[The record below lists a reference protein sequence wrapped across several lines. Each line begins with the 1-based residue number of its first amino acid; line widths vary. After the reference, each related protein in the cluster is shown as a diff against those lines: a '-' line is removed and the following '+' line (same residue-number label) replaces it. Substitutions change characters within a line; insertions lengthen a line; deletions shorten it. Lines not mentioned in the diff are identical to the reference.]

1 MWGKVDMKY
10 PLLAPAFSGLFAI
23 IFVPVIAYAQ
33 TSELEEIIVT
43 ARKKEESL
51 MDVPISVSVVSG
63 SVVQDGNIGKLENL
77 APTLPNF
84 HHSEAV
90 SGNDQV
96 FMRGVGSG
104 VNFGF
109 ENSVGQ
115 VFDGIFFGRARY
127 GRALFMDLDRIEV
140 LKGPQGA
147 LIGKNTTAGAIN
159 ITSARPTEEFEA
171 YLAPTWEFEGDDGPT
186 IEGAISGPLSDQL
199 RGRVAFRYEDR
210 DGYIKNLTR
219 DTEEMQ
225 REEVAIRA
233 QFEVD
238 LAEGL
243 DARLLFQYSDQT
255 REGRPVE
262 LGNCTPGFANL
273 LGRFGDDCEWNRT
286 NSRVLLQH
294 GVEQESASDTETW
307 LAGLTID
314 WDTPLGI
321 LTSVSAFS
329 RYETKDHWDSDSIAV
344 EAVSILINEEY
355 EQWSEEIRLTS
366 SGDNVV
372 DYTLGA
378 YFQFVDHKTRFGLD
392 FNFMGPPPLN
402 NLPPFARG
410 RSNRHTDAEGDT
422 QAVFGQATWHVHPQ
436 WDLTAGF
443 RYTHESKEA
452 SHLLFPTVLYTDE
465 RRPPPPFGP
474 IANTHDVSADRTE
487 NQFTPN
493 GTIQW
498 RPVDDAMLYAN
509 VSKGFKGG
517 GYDHQLGSPQ
527 AQAERDFEFEDESVL
542 AYEVGGKF
550 QFPDSRA
557 RMSVSFFRME
567 FEDLQVSTLIP
578 GGTVLFRVGNA
589 ASAISQGVELDA
601 QWQPVDNLNINL
613 AAAYLDA
620 DFDDYID
627 APCYGA
633 QPAAEGCIGGNQ
645 DLSGKALQF
654 APEWSWALDGDYT
667 WNLPGDLTMRLFG
680 RMYYSDDY
688 LMALDHDPNAF
699 QDDFVKVDASLALGS
714 ADGRWRVSLIG
725 RNLTDRKTANFA
737 NDGAGP
743 DGASFFYFSHPPRS
757 LAVQARLN
765 F

>member
-1 MWGKVDMKY
+1 MKN
-10 PLLAPAFSGLFAI
+10 PLLTPAFAGLLAI
-23 IFVPVIAYAQ
+23 MLVPILAYAQ

-273 LGRFGDDCEWNRT
+273 LSRFGDDCEWNRT

-329 RYETKDHWDSDSIAV
+329 RYETKDHW
-344 EAVSILINEEY
+344 
-355 EQWSEEIRLTS
+355 
-366 SGDNVV
+366 
-372 DYTLGA
+372 
-378 YFQFVDHKTRFGLD
+378 GL
-392 FNFMGPPPLN
+392 
-402 NLPPFARG
+402 RQHCG
-410 RSNRHTDAEGDT
+410 R
-422 QAVFGQATWHVHPQ
+422 
-436 WDLTAGF
+436 
-443 RYTHESKEA
+443 
-452 SHLLFPTVLYTDE
+452 
-465 RRPPPPFGP
+465 
-474 IANTHDVSADRTE
+474 
-487 NQFTPN
+487 
-493 GTIQW
+493 
-498 RPVDDAMLYAN
+498 
-509 VSKGFKGG
+509 
-517 GYDHQLGSPQ
+517 
-527 AQAERDFEFEDESVL
+527 
-542 AYEVGGKF
+542 GGKHSH
-550 QFPDSRA
+550 QRGIRA
-557 RMSVSFFRME
+557 V
-567 FEDLQVSTLIP
+567 V
-578 GGTVLFRVGNA
+578 
-589 ASAISQGVELDA
+589 
-601 QWQPVDNLNINL
+601 
-613 AAAYLDA
+613 
-620 DFDDYID
+620 
-627 APCYGA
+627 
-633 QPAAEGCIGGNQ
+633 
-645 DLSGKALQF
+645 
-654 APEWSWALDGDYT
+654 
-667 WNLPGDLTMRLFG
+667 
-680 RMYYSDDY
+680 
-688 LMALDHDPNAF
+688 
-699 QDDFVKVDASLALGS
+699 
-714 ADGRWRVSLIG
+714 
-725 RNLTDRKTANFA
+725 
-737 NDGAGP
+737 
-743 DGASFFYFSHPPRS
+743 
-757 LAVQARLN
+757 
-765 F
+765 